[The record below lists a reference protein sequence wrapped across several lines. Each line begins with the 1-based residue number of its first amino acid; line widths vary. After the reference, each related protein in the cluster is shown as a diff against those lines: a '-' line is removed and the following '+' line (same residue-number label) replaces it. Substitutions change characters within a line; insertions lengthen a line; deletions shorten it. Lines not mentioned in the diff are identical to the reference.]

1 MIEVGL
7 VGGVDGKS
15 GCVRARMVAVSWNS
29 FDSWSAMEAD
39 DQQGEDQKGH
49 PEVDGRLA
57 HYHDQTNLSFLDPAR
72 IAWI

>member
-1 MIEVGL
+1 
-7 VGGVDGKS
+7 
-15 GCVRARMVAVSWNS
+15 
-29 FDSWSAMEAD
+29 MEAD

-57 HYHDQTNLSFLDPAR
+57 HYQDQTNLSFLLLLDPAR